1 MNGRVR
7 NPAKALAP
15 DYDSVSARSANVC
28 KVKRFNQIVGNA
40 RVRAK
45 GRKRAG
51 KPQDACAIFDVLGL
65 KACVQRGKQLLGDR
79 LHGYT
84 EQCLSSIRRN
94 HLLGKR
100 GRYRLA
106 LLGLL
111 RKDGGDQRRQIAQP
125 RAARHLH
132 ALGSNG
138 RVQRRARI
146 AQAGNFALN
155 AHGFLLKSG
164 PARPRYRPSASPCP
178 RRCDSLRGSHS
189 ARRSGRPA
197 AR

>member
-7 NPAKALAP
+7 NPAKAFAP

-40 RVRAK
+40 CIRAK

-65 KACVQRGKQLLGDR
+65 EAFIQRGKQLLGDR

-84 EQCLSSIRRN
+84 GQRLAIVRGN
-94 HLLGKR
+94 DLLRQR
-100 GRYRLA
+100 GGYRLA

-111 RKDGGDQRRQIAQP
+111 PSDGGNQRGQIAQP

-132 ALGSNG
+132 ALGRNG

-178 RRCDSLRGSHS
+178 RRCDSPRGSHS